1 MPEAALR
8 DLASALEAGPGT
20 APHATVP
27 VLPALRTVVPG
38 GGLRPGSVVGLDGP
52 GAASLG
58 LALAAGVSRHGGE
71 DGAGGWCGVVGLP
84 GFGVAAAAG
93 MGAEPE
99 RLLLV
104 DEPGDRWPDV
114 VAALAEAV
122 ELVLLCPPERPGAA
136 AVRRLSALA
145 RKHGCVLTLTGAFAR
160 DWPGTRLR
168 LRVQDPVW
176 EGLADGHGRSPAG
189 ASRSSPRA
197 TTPRVPAAAR
207 ASGSPRPTAASGRWR
222 RRGRHWSWCPAPSP
236 PARPSIRARPA
247 SHRSCG
253 CGPRRGSR
261 DQGPRGLVPGLAGHR
276 GRDRRGGTGRRG
288 RAGAG
293 GRLLGGGARRGVRR
307 GQRIRDAQRRCPEL
321 VVRERDTDAEGRR
334 FEAVAQAV
342 AELTPRVEVVRPGLC
357 AIPARGPARFYGGED
372 ALRVLVQDTVVEAGH
387 DCGTGV
393 ADGLFAAELA
403 ARAGQGGVVVPEG
416 GAAAFLAPYPLS
428 VLDRPELA
436 DLLRRLGVKTL
447 GDFAALPSGH
457 VAGRFG
463 TDGAL
468 AHRLARG
475 EEPRPLAPV
484 RAAADLSVRGG
495 FDPPAEQAERVV
507 FAAKRL
513 AAELHEGLAA
523 GGLAC
528 VRLEVAVG
536 FADGHVLRRL
546 WRHDGLSALAVAER
560 VRWQL
565 SAHRPSRRRRGRLG
579 RRDVRRAGA
588 RPARP
593 RPREAG
599 GALGAHHRHR
609 PRRAGRRPDPG
620 APRPPRDRAAR
631 AGGRARPG
639 RAGDPRPGR
648 RPGPRRAAGGAV
660 ARESARARAVGRP
673 GVAAPAELAD
683 ASGAAVVVS
692 ARCEVSA
699 PPATLRVRGRPAAV
713 TGWTGPWPADE
724 RWWDPAAARRRARFQ
739 VTTDDGAA
747 YLLAVEGGRW
757 HVEAVYD

>member
-1 MPEAALR
+1 MTRVLAAWCP
-8 DLASALEAGPGT
+8 DWPVT
-20 APHATVP
+20 A
-27 VLPALRTVVPG
+27 
-38 GGLRPGSVVGLDGP
+38 VGIDAAAP
-52 GAASLG
+52 GA
-58 LALAAGVSRHGGE
+58 
-71 DGAGGWCGVVGLP
+71 VVVRGQ
-84 GFGVAAAAG
+84 VAA
-93 MGAEPE
+93 
-99 RLLLV
+99 
-104 DEPGDRWPDV
+104 
-114 VAALAEAV
+114 
-122 ELVLLCPPERPGAA
+122 C
-136 AVRRLSALA
+136 S
-145 RKHGCVLTLTGAFAR
+145 
-160 DWPGTRLR
+160 
-168 LRVQDPVW
+168 
-176 EGLADGHGRSPAG
+176 
-189 ASRSSPRA
+189 
-197 TTPRVPAAAR
+197 AAAR
-207 ASGSPRPTAASGRWR
+207 AE
-222 RRGRHWSWCPAPSP
+222 
-236 PARPSIRARPA
+236 
-247 SHRSCG
+247 
-253 CGPRRGSR
+253 
-261 DQGPRGLVPGLAGHR
+261 
-276 GRDRRGGTGRRG
+276 
-288 RAGAG
+288 
-293 GRLLGGGARRGVRR
+293 GVRR

-321 VVRERDTDAEGRR
+321 EVRERDTDAEGRR

-403 ARAGQGGVVVPEG
+403 ARAGQGGIVVPEG

-436 DLLRRLGVKTL
+436 DLLRRLGVRTL

-565 SAHRPSRRRRGRLG
+565 SAHRPAGDGDDVWGGVTWVELAPDQLVPDLG
-579 RRDVRRAGA
+579 RQEGLWGRTTVTDRVARAADRIQALLGHHGIA
-588 RPARP
+588 RPVLVGGRGPGERVIRVPVGDLAP
-593 RPREAG
+593 AEPREG
-599 GALGAHHRHR
+599 
-609 PRRAGRRPDPG
+609 PWPG
-620 APRPPRDRAAR
+620 SVSGPAPSVVPASP
-631 AGGRARPG
+631 
-639 RAGDPRPGR
+639 
-648 RPGPRRAAGGAV
+648 
-660 ARESARARAVGRP
+660 
-673 GVAAPAELAD
+673 APAELAD